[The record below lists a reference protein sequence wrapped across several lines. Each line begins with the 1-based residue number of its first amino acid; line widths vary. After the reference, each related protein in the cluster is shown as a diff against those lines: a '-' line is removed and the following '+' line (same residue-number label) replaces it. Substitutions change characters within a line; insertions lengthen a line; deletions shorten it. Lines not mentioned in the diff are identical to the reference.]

1 LASRA
6 RPVAGAGRL
15 TVARRVARSFGYA
28 FEGLAAL
35 LRTQPNFGVHVVI
48 ALAVVVVALL
58 LRPGPIGLALLALAI
73 GVVLALEAM
82 NTALEALCDLV
93 SPGYHPLVKR
103 AKDVSAAAVLIMAA
117 TAVVVGLA
125 VLGPRLLDLV
135 ASH

>member
-1 LASRA
+1 
-6 RPVAGAGRL
+6 V
-15 TVARRVARSFGYA
+15 VRSFGYA

-35 LRTQPNFGVHVVI
+35 LRTQPNFAVHVVI

-58 LRPGPIGLALLALAI
+58 LRPSPIELAVLALTI
-73 GVVLALEAM
+73 GAVLALEAT

-125 VLGPRLLDLV
+125 VLGPRLLELV
-135 ASH
+135 AGR